1 MATVLGKL
9 YKVAREDISEVRILA
24 VQVNVKLDEKLVAQ
38 VEQLVEK
45 GLLKTKK
52 EAFEEALKLLLKS
65 RKAQEIQARIDRI
78 REGTEA
84 MPSVTE
90 AAIRS
95 HEEEDH

>member
-1 MATVLGKL
+1 LV
-9 YKVAREDISEVRILA
+9 

-45 GLLKTKK
+45 GLVKTKK

-65 RKAQEIQARIDRI
+65 RKVKEIQERIDRI

-84 MPSVTE
+84 MPCVTE
-90 AAIRS
+90 AAVQS